1 MRNQC
6 KIFLIMLEDHL
17 SISDAELVLVRLLI
31 LEAGSRVLDLSLAL
45 ADVEVVWNAFD
56 GGDAPRFSKFREG
69 ALRTFGWDCC

>member
-1 MRNQC
+1 
-6 KIFLIMLEDHL
+6 MLEDHL

-56 GGDAPRFSKFREG
+56 GGDAPRFSKFGEG
-69 ALRTFGWDCC
+69 AQRTFGWDCC